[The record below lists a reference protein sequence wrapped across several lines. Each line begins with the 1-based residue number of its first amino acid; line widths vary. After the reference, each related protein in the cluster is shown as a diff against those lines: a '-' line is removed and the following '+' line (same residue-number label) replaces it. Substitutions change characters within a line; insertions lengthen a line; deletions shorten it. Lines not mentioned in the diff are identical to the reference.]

1 MSGSRRCIAGKA
13 EPEGGAVAGAALD
26 GDQAS
31 VLFENAMADGES
43 ESGTAGAGA
52 ESRVKDTRQVALG
65 NARPRV
71 ANHNFHAVARQAL
84 GPRAVDAANREP
96 SAARHEAK
104 RVEREVEQHL
114 LKPMPVGMNA
124 DATEAVDDLQFDARL
139 LGERQEKIVG
149 PVEELAR
156 VGLRELRLGRVVQ
169 VKDVVNGNGKSAQ
182 TRLDVFDPAA
192 AFAFEI
198 RLG

>member
-1 MSGSRRCIAGKA
+1 
-13 EPEGGAVAGAALD
+13 
-26 GDQAS
+26 
-31 VLFENAMADGES
+31 
-43 ESGTAGAGA
+43 
-52 ESRVKDTRQVALG
+52 
-65 NARPRV
+65 
-71 ANHNFHAVARQAL
+71 
-84 GPRAVDAANREP
+84 
-96 SAARHEAK
+96 
-104 RVEREVEQHL
+104 
-114 LKPMPVGMNA
+114 MPVGMNA

-139 LGERQEKIVG
+139 LGERQQKIVG

-169 VKDVVNGNGKSAQ
+169 VKYVVDGNGKSAQ